1 MTEAST
7 SRSAHKEDQ
16 HITEGKSTSSFSS
29 LFSTKR
35 QRSASRASPILSTL
49 PDEAAVYDRQIR
61 LWGLEAQNRYAC
73 SLLIGLPTR
82 NSAHPVVAPWF
93 VRVRMRGSTILI
105 INLRSL
111 AAETIKNLVLA
122 GIGKLIVRTLIA
134 KERVK
139 EVSDQRAKEM
149 TES

>member
-1 MTEAST
+1 LVR
-7 SRSAHKEDQ
+7 SRQDA
-16 HITEGKSTSSFSS
+16 
-29 LFSTKR
+29 R
-35 QRSASRASPILSTL
+35 
-49 PDEAAVYDRQIR
+49 
-61 LWGLEAQNRYAC
+61 
-73 SLLIGLPTR
+73 
-82 NSAHPVVAPWF
+82 
-93 VRVRMRGSTILI
+93 
-105 INLRSL
+105 L

>member
-61 LWGLEAQNRYAC
+61 LEAQNRYAC